1 MRNLEFGK
9 FKLYSED
16 HLSIEDI
23 ESLKGWPNIREQKEK
38 QLIEFLKRAP
48 VGTQIKISPTKTL
61 KFEERNGKRTVLEFN
76 K

>member
-1 MRNLEFGK
+1 M
-9 FKLYSED
+9 KLYSED

-23 ESLKGWPNIREQKEK
+23 ESLEGWPNVREQKEK
-38 QLIEFLKRAP
+38 QIIEFLKRAP

-61 KFEERNGKRTVLEFN
+61 IFIEMNGKRTILEFN

>member
-1 MRNLEFGK
+1 M
-9 FKLYSED
+9 KLFSEN

-23 ESLKGWPNIREQKEK
+23 ESLPKCAPIQEQKEK
-38 QLIEFLKRAP
+38 QIIEFLKRAP

-61 KFEERNGKRTVLEFN
+61 KIEERNGEKIVLEFN